1 MKIGFIGLGIMGE
14 AMCSNIIRKHDDAV
28 YVFDQMKE
36 KTDLLAQRGGIAC
49 ASCLET
55 AKNADLIIT
64 MVPKSEHVNAVK
76 EEILP
81 VLDETKI
88 WIDMSTIDP
97 AVSVSIAKEAENT
110 GASFLDAPVV
120 KSRPAAETGKLG
132 IYVGGSE
139 EVYQKVL
146 PVLSYMG
153 ENIIRMGDHGKGLV
167 MKICHNALVSQI
179 QNGVNETSLLAAANG
194 IDILT
199 FAKAISYGGGQNFYL
214 DSKKE
219 VIARE
224 DFTTAFSIANMH
236 KDVHIC
242 LDLAKQSHVYMPGE
256 ENAAAVYDEAMAK
269 GYGPEDFSASIKAV
283 KGRSC

>member
-36 KTDLLAQRGGIAC
+36 KTDLLAQRGAIAC

-97 AVSVSIAKEAENT
+97 AVSVNIAKEVEQT

-120 KSRPAAETGKLG
+120 KSRPAAEAGKLG
-132 IYVGGSE
+132 IYAGGDE
-139 EVYQKVL
+139 KVYQKVL
-146 PVLSYMG
+146 PVLSY
-153 ENIIRMGDHGKGLV
+153 
-167 MKICHNALVSQI
+167 
-179 QNGVNETSLLAAANG
+179 
-194 IDILT
+194 
-199 FAKAISYGGGQNFYL
+199 
-214 DSKKE
+214 
-219 VIARE
+219 
-224 DFTTAFSIANMH
+224 
-236 KDVHIC
+236 
-242 LDLAKQSHVYMPGE
+242 
-256 ENAAAVYDEAMAK
+256 
-269 GYGPEDFSASIKAV
+269 
-283 KGRSC
+283 